1 MDYFPLVNSRAH
13 KLGDDQNQAGILNK
27 QFRETYNTFLKTML
41 EKEKMSNADWLCYTF
56 YLLLQDR
63 IQEAIKIYER
73 VNPDDFK
80 QSHTLKIQYDYM
92 TAYLDFYTGSETGFQ
107 KARTISKNYEDYPVL
122 AWRILFNE
130 ILDQLSEFDGVS
142 LLADFEIDQEDEE
155 KKKANYKKSKQME
168 PSFNATLEG
177 KTISLDYINIPKVEI
192 KYYVIDPEVL
202 FSRTPFVSQGTE
214 DFSFTKPM
222 VAFAY
227 QLDKDLKIFNVPIE
241 KEYETKNM
249 VIEISAVGK

>member
-1 MDYFPLVNSRAH
+1 
-13 KLGDDQNQAGILNK
+13 
-27 QFRETYNTFLKTML
+27 
-41 EKEKMSNADWLCYTF
+41 
-56 YLLLQDR
+56 
-63 IQEAIKIYER
+63 
-73 VNPDDFK
+73 
-80 QSHTLKIQYDYM
+80 
-92 TAYLDFYTGSETGFQ
+92 
-107 KARTISKNYEDYPVL
+107 
-122 AWRILFNE
+122 
-130 ILDQLSEFDGVS
+130 
-142 LLADFEIDQEDEE
+142 
-155 KKKANYKKSKQME
+155 ME
-168 PSFNATLEG
+168 PSFSATLEG

-249 VIEISAVGK
+249 VIEISAVGKQTYLTYYSTNLKVQIIENYGELKVTDEEGKPLSKVYVKAFAKYSNGTDKFFKDGYTDFRGKFEYAQTNSNKLKDIQKFAILVKSDDKGAITKEVKPPANIEQSSKDSDLGFFKPQQLKSYMMRQQRK